1 MILVLKK
8 REFYISLL
16 FLELHFVFCVFF
28 IPRGWEL
35 QEKDEIDA
43 SYVLPSAT
51 NAILNDGVIGPFKT
65 ILVFPLGCCVSAW
78 NFSGSYWGCS
88 AAENAQPLSQ
98 NSPQLYGGEY
108 KFDSNIFKHIISTC
122 ICIYMY
128 IFTHIYM
135 CVYTSGKHRL
145 EMQQDRKNKIFGLFS
160 FPSVL
165 SSTTLD

>member
-16 FLELHFVFCVFF
+16 FLELHFVFWVFFF

-35 QEKDEIDA
+35 QEKDERDA
-43 SYVLPSAT
+43 PYVLPSVT
-51 NAILNDGVIGPFKT
+51 NAILNDEVIGPFNT

-88 AAENAQPLSQ
+88 ATEDAQPLNQ
-98 NSPQLYGGEY
+98 NSPQSYGGQY
-108 KFDSNIFKHIISTC
+108 KFDSNICKHIISAPT
-122 ICIYMY
+122 YL
-128 IFTHIYM
+128 
-135 CVYTSGKHRL
+135 YTSGEHRL
-145 EMQQDRKNKIFGLFS
+145 EMQQDRKSKIFGLFS

-165 SSTTLD
+165 SCTILD